1 MFLAIRE
8 IKKEKLKFMM
18 IIIVTV
24 LITYLVYFLTGLAF
38 GLSSA
43 NKTSVDYWKGNYV
56 VLSKSSNSNIYAS
69 SIDESLFK
77 TLGTKE
83 ISPLNISNTVVTIN
97 NDSKQFNLVFMGI
110 QDNDATILPEV
121 VTGEKIKKDN
131 QIILSESFKK
141 SANIELNDTIH
152 LSNINRIFT
161 VVGFSKVA
169 EYNTQP
175 VGYVSLNQASQVMM
189 TYKSKNSMDAIT
201 SSTPNMPN
209 RVSALISKNKLP
221 QSFLKNNNLTQLSMD
236 EFINKIPGYQAQIL
250 TFGLMI
256 ISLIIISAVIIGIFM
271 YILTLQK
278 KSVFAILKIQGIS
291 NRFISSSVIYQTLI
305 ISLVGI
311 LMGLV
316 LFFITIKFLPNS
328 IPIKFSLFLTTII
341 SLIFVICSLVG
352 SFFSAINALKID
364 PLDAL

>member
-8 IKKEKLKFMM
+8 IKKEKLKFIM
-18 IIIVTV
+18 IIMVTV

-43 NKTSVDYWKGNYV
+43 NKTSVDYWKGDYV
-56 VLSKSSNSNIYAS
+56 ILSKSSNSNIYAS
-69 SIDESLFK
+69 SIDQSLLK
-77 TLGTKE
+77 TLDTKG
-83 ISPLNISNTVVTIN
+83 IAPLNISNTVVTIN
-97 NDSKQFNLVFMGI
+97 NDSKQFNLIFMGI
-110 QDNDATILPEV
+110 KDNDTTILPEIV
-121 VTGEKIKKDN
+121 AGEKIKKDN

-141 SANIELNDTIH
+141 SANIKLNDTIR
-152 LSNINRIFT
+152 LSNVNRTFK
-161 VVGFSKVA
+161 VVGFSKEA

-189 TYKSKNSMDAIT
+189 TYKTKNTTDAIT
-201 SSTPNMPN
+201 SPTPNMPN
-209 RVSALISKNKLP
+209 RVSALISKNKLSS
-221 QSFLKNNNLTQLSMD
+221 SFLKQNNLIQLSMA

-305 ISLVGI
+305 ISLIGI
-311 LMGLV
+311 IIGLI
-316 LFFITIKFLPNS
+316 LFFITINFLPNS
-328 IPIKFSLFLTTII
+328 IPIKFSLFLTVII
-341 SLIFVICSLVG
+341 SFIFIICSLLG
-352 SFFSAINALKID
+352 SFFSTINALKID